1 MQGTIQ
7 FLSPVR
13 CRRNTALLLLIWHLC
28 LHPFAAQPPVQ
39 HVQTGDWLVIGDH
52 VTTSVQTDES
62 EVTRALDGTDLGAV
76 VEQLQ
81 VLHWRLLVGFVARP
95 LELAGPG
102 EVAEPVEEEVT
113 VDVEVAA
120 VVAVDLGTECL
131 HHLWLVE
138 VLLDPV
144 QLVIAEAVAA
154 TLLADIVWVH
164 AGALVRADDGV
175 VAVDGSRHAGPDRL
189 AVVAALDERLA
200 AWESV
205 VHACALLLREDRRPA
220 SITACHRT
228 VVLVLSEAISQT
240 VTNQDRPQVDV
251 ALLVGEYLRREDGD
265 VVTRVGLAGDVEWLL
280 CVLWELLEE
289 QSEQGVD
296 VLAGSNSVG
305 DRGAGVGI
313 ADVHG
318 LVKEDDRGVSVPA
331 AWVVVEADVLGDAAG
346 AKLHEETGQGRTAWA
361 AVQPQNVG

>member
-7 FLSPVR
+7 FFK
-13 CRRNTALLLLIWHLC
+13 WHLC

-102 EVAEPVEEEVT
+102 EVAEPVADEVGVTGVHQHWDLLEDVGDEAVERLHPVALEEEVT

-164 AGALVRADDGV
+164 A
-175 VAVDGSRHAGPDRL
+175 AGTQDQT
-189 AVVAALDERLA
+189 D
-200 AWESV
+200 S
-205 VHACALLLREDRRPA
+205 LL
-220 SITACHRT
+220 
-228 VVLVLSEAISQT
+228 
-240 VTNQDRPQVDV
+240 
-251 ALLVGEYLRREDGD
+251 
-265 VVTRVGLAGDVEWLL
+265 
-280 CVLWELLEE
+280 
-289 QSEQGVD
+289 
-296 VLAGSNSVG
+296 
-305 DRGAGVGI
+305 
-313 ADVHG
+313 
-318 LVKEDDRGVSVPA
+318 
-331 AWVVVEADVLGDAAG
+331 
-346 AKLHEETGQGRTAWA
+346 
-361 AVQPQNVG
+361 